1 MIMHPAELIVLAM
14 DSLPIL
20 LACIPAENMHNTFVM
35 SLPVSNELGSTSLFV
50 QCKNLQFVG

>member
-1 MIMHPAELIVLAM
+1 MHPAELIVLAM